1 MAKKITATAHTQ
13 IIHGIISRL
22 SELGLNQSA
31 IGYAVEYSQSNISQ
45 VLSKVE
51 QCGGL
56 ANYEVGQSSG
66 RPAHLSAAE
75 RRELKALLER
85 GAKANGFPHDG
96 WTRSRIQAF
105 IKARFGVDYSMPHI
119 SRLMK
124 QLGYSLQQPVLQ
136 DTRRRGEQV
145 RHYEEQTLPE
155 LKKNS

>member
-1 MAKKITATAHTQ
+1 MAKQITATEHTQ

-22 SELGLNQSA
+22 SELGLAQSA

-45 VLSKVE
+45 VLNKVE

-56 ANYEVGQSSG
+56 AHYEVGQSSG
-66 RPAHLSAAE
+66 RPARLSAAE
-75 RRELKALLER
+75 RRELKALLQQ
-85 GAKANGFPHDG
+85 GAKANGFPQDG
-96 WTRSRIQAF
+96 WTRLRLQAF
-105 IKARFGVDYSMPHI
+105 IKARFGVDYSRPHI

-136 DTRRRGEQV
+136 DTRRSSEQV
-145 RHYEEQTLPE
+145 RCYEEQTLPA